1 MREVVLA
8 NKKTPVS
15 TATSRSCQYIVRR
28 AKMKLD
34 DVPVEMANVPL
45 RPNMGCSTI
54 HPARS
59 EPGIPIVLKITWFRY
74 VTYSEPSPVS
84 APFCWRLWT

>member
-1 MREVVLA
+1 MREVVVA

-15 TATSRSCQYIVRR
+15 TITLTSCQYIVKN
-28 AKMKLD
+28 AKTKIEN
-34 DVPVEMANVPL
+34 VPVETASVPF

-59 EPGIPIVLKITWFRY
+59 EPGIPIVLKITWLRY
-74 VTYSEPSPVS
+74 VTDSDPSPVS
-84 APFCWRLWT
+84 APFCWRL